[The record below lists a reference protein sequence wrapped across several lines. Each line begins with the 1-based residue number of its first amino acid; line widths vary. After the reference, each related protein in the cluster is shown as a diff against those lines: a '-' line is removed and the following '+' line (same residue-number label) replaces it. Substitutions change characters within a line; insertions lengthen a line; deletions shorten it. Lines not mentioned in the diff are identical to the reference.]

1 MSLRLALNSPS
12 SSPSFLSARIRGT
25 HYYIQFAVFFFNLIY
40 SRARDEDDGNPEI
53 SLEIHRRK
61 KKEGGGAKTLFIQC
75 KQQEKGQPRNPTGNV
90 HKQPPDLSQQQH
102 REVSVPAHKVGW
114 SAWTSTPVKN

>member
-61 KKEGGGAKTLFIQC
+61 KKEGGGQKLCLSSVSSRKKGSLGI
-75 KQQEKGQPRNPTGNV
+75 QQEMFINNHLTSANNSTGKFQYQPTKLGGQPG
-90 HKQPPDLSQQQH
+90 PPPL
-102 REVSVPAHKVGW
+102 
-114 SAWTSTPVKN
+114 

>member
-1 MSLRLALNSPS
+1 MKMMATQKYHWKYTE
-12 SSPSFLSARIRGT
+12 G
-25 HYYIQFAVFFFNLIY
+25 
-40 SRARDEDDGNPEI
+40 
-53 SLEIHRRK
+53 K
-61 KKEGGGAKTLFIQC
+61 KRGGGAKTLFIQC